1 MITINKKVDNV
12 TFYDLISA
20 NQSEINNIL
29 DNAIQDLTEDTKSEY
44 KDPYAP
50 RKLKIELQLTYRS
63 REQLKIDWKIIPQ
76 PAPFDR
82 TPTSDAPEGQF
93 TISDYETGEIHE

>member
-1 MITINKKVDNV
+1 MITINKKIDTV

-50 RKLKIELQLTYRS
+50 RKLKIELQLIYRTQ
-63 REQLKIDWKIIPQ
+63 EQLKIDWKIIPQ

-82 TPTSDAPEGQF
+82 TPTSDAPA
-93 TISDYETGEIHE
+93 GEIHE

>member
-1 MITINKKVDNV
+1 MITINKKIDNV

-29 DNAIQDLTEDTKSEY
+29 DNAIQDLTEDIKSEY

-50 RKLKIELQLTYRS
+50 RKLKIELQLIYRS
-63 REQLKIDWKIIPQ
+63 REQLKIDWKIISQ

-93 TISDYETGEIHE
+93 TIIDAETGEIHE

>member
-1 MITINKKVDNV
+1 MITINKKIDNV

-29 DNAIQDLTEDTKSEY
+29 DIV
-44 KDPYAP
+44 
-50 RKLKIELQLTYRS
+50 
-63 REQLKIDWKIIPQ
+63 PQ